1 MDNEKDFLD
10 GLIEP
15 LEAPEQIAPEPEV
28 TEPVA
33 DRDDKGRFKTKGEE
47 GAPPASEEPAF
58 EGAATLAERRRRQ
71 EAEQRAEALEKQLQS
86 YQSPPPSIWED
97 EQGAFQHNNQ
107 QVVNQAVQQA
117 SFNAKLDMS
126 EMMVRQANP
135 DFEDV
140 KAEFLALAE
149 ANPVLGQQ
157 ALQDPHPWNK
167 AYQIA
172 KNHRQMQE
180 LGAVNVADLEAKIEQ
195 RLRAEMGKEPA
206 ALPQSLADT
215 RSARGGINPS
225 PGPLTLKELLG

>member
-1 MDNEKDFLD
+1 MENENDFLD
-10 GLIEP
+10 GMIEP
-15 LEAPEQIAPEPEV
+15 IEAPEPVAPEPEV

-33 DRDDKGRFKTKGEE
+33 DRDDKGRFAKKGEE
-47 GAPPASEEPAF
+47 GAPPAPEEPAF

-71 EAEQRAEALEKQLQS
+71 EAEQRADTLEKQLQA
-86 YQSPPPSIWED
+86 YQTPAPSIWED
-97 EQGAFQHNNQ
+97 EQGAFAHNNQ
-107 QVVNQAVQQA
+107 QVVNQAVEEA
-117 SFNAKLDMS
+117 TTRSRMVMS
-126 EMMVRQANP
+126 EMMTRQANP

-149 ANPVLGQQ
+149 ANPTLAQQ

-172 KNHRQMQE
+172 KSHRSMQE

-206 ALPQSLADT
+206 PLPQSLADAQ
-215 RSARGGINPS
+215 SARGGAYVA